1 MRSAFLLLLALGLAG
16 CQPLSS
22 YPVNSPYYQPPVGG
36 QLILNQAIEIPP
48 QSATLRFQSGKPVQQ
63 VHEYD
68 THCIFEVT
76 TLSETPQRIE
86 PDQFAIIKV
95 RSGSSL
101 YMVRSSQP
109 RFMPASWIFDDA
121 GPTHYYYRTE
131 LFLRSSRQPQVLM
144 LTCQH
149 VWVVGTDWSRQRPP
163 TLAEMRQAL
172 GSYFTFTLPGI

>member
-1 MRSAFLLLLALGLAG
+1 MQHGAILILALVAAA

-22 YPVNSPYYQPPVGG
+22 YPIDSPYYQPPAGG
-36 QLILNQAIEIPP
+36 QLALNQAIEIPP
-48 QSATLRFQSGKPVQQ
+48 DRATLRFQFGKPVPS

-86 PDQFAIIKV
+86 PDLFQITQV

-101 YMVRSSQP
+101 YGAQHSQAGI
-109 RFMPASWIFDDA
+109 MPARWVFDDA
-121 GPTHYYYRTE
+121 PTHYYFKTE
-131 LFLRSSRQPQVLM
+131 MFLRSAKQPQVLM

-149 VWVVGTDWSRQRPP
+149 VWVVGTDWSRERPP
-163 TLAEMRQAL
+163 TLAEMQQAL
-172 GSYFTFTLPGI
+172 GNYFTFRLPGI

>member
-1 MRSAFLLLLALGLAG
+1 MRRGFLLILTLAMAA

-22 YPVNSPYYQPPVGG
+22 YPPNSPYYQPPANG
-36 QLILNQAIEIPP
+36 QLILNRAIEIPP
-48 QSATLRFQSGKPVQQ
+48 DRATLRFQFGKAVQR

-76 TLSETPQRIE
+76 TLSEHPQHIE
-86 PDQFAIIKV
+86 PDRFVITKV

-101 YMVRSSQP
+101 YPALRSQP
-109 RFMPASWIFDDA
+109 GLMHAGWVYDDSA
-121 GPTHYYYRTE
+121 PTHYYYRTE
-131 LFLRSSRQPQVLM
+131 MFLRSERQPQVLM

-172 GSYFTFTLPGI
+172 GDYFTFSLPSI